1 MIRKAHNA
9 MTSSLQCTVGHFRP
23 NVYLFDL
30 VFAQTDNKI
39 VAFGISN
46 YYKSNNI
53 VANGM

>member
-9 MTSSLQCTVGHFRP
+9 MTSPLCTVGHFRP
-23 NVYLFDL
+23 NVYLIDL